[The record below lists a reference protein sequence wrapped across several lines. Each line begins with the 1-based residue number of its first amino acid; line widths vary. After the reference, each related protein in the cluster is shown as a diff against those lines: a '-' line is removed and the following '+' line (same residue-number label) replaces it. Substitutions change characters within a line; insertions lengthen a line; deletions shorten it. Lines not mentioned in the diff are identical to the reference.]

1 METKIC
7 VTNDDTTN
15 YKINK
20 ILEKYDSIED
30 IDNLM
35 KKNLDKIKT
44 YQHERMHC
52 MCEDYKEKNNIHCPI
67 KTNNEQNKSK
77 CKPENNFSKKN
88 MECIKR
94 YQHNRTEF
102 DNINSINDI
111 DYIDNIII
119 KKDIGK

>member
-35 KKNLDKIKT
+35 EKNLEKIKT

-52 MCEDYKEKNNIHCPI
+52 MCEDYENKNNVHCPI
-67 KTNNEQNKSK
+67 KKNCEQNKNASE
-77 CKPENNFSKKN
+77 CKPENIFSKKN
-88 MECIKR
+88 LECIKR

-102 DNINSINDI
+102 NN
-111 DYIDNIII
+111 IDNTDTINNIYN
-119 KKDIGK
+119 KKDTNK